1 MDWSF
6 FKPNSRYPLLR
17 SELVY
22 TNALPV
28 RNPRPSPQILC
39 LMSLRP
45 ALLFCVGQCMSPL
58 EKIPGPEQTTS

>member
-28 RNPRPSPQILC
+28 RNLRSSPHFVLNVPRSSFII
-39 LMSLRP
+39 SRWSVHI
-45 ALLFCVGQCMSPL
+45 A
-58 EKIPGPEQTTS
+58 T